1 MFKKV
6 TGTHESKD
14 EARDDMVDSRQ
25 RFKLYFDHLRGKKDE
40 YKDIKESNNQERE
53 EIKKQQKLAEQ
64 FKRLLSYRLSNQRD
78 SSRILI
84 AYMLSAPSTSMTATS
99 IECML
104 LKGLSSRRPR
114 VDPSGTCRRRVTATS
129 SASRCARKTTLS
141 IPSYRN
147 TIARLNV
154 VSRNR
159 VL

>member
-64 FKRLLSYRLSNQRD
+64 FKFTKMTKKTSFLPALKSKGFFKDTNSVHAVGAQYVDDRDKYR
-78 SSRILI
+78 
-84 AYMLSAPSTSMTATS
+84 MHAPERAF
-99 IECML
+99 L
-104 LKGLSSRRPR
+104 
-114 VDPSGTCRRRVTATS
+114 
-129 SASRCARKTTLS
+129 
-141 IPSYRN
+141 
-147 TIARLNV
+147 
-154 VSRNR
+154 
-159 VL
+159 